1 MILSRAAISALISA
15 SICFTAVEAQ
25 DHGSASEQKQTM
37 QGGGRDDQ
45 TPVGKQS
52 SEINATKRAGE
63 QSGEAQNFK
72 IKRRYFRSCSCLHKQ
87 KSKGPVYLYDEIS
100 QEQAEKSAT
109 YFIGYFKD
117 GKLSRYEK
125 NLRRR
130 ESFFERGYKAV
141 ANEIAN

>member
-1 MILSRAAISALISA
+1 MVLIRAARAAISALISA
-15 SICFTAVEAQ
+15 SICFGAVEAQ
-25 DHGSASEQKQTM
+25 DHGAASGQKQTI
-37 QGGGRDDQ
+37 GGGEREDR
-45 TPVGKQS
+45 TLVGEQS
-52 SEINATKRAGE
+52 NEISATKRADE

-87 KSKGPVYLYDEIS
+87 KSKGPARLYDEIS

-125 NLRRR
+125 IY
-130 ESFFERGYKAV
+130 EGERAFSSEDIKR
-141 ANEIAN
+141 

>member
-1 MILSRAAISALISA
+1 MVLPRAAISAISALISA
-15 SICFTAVEAQ
+15 SICFGAVEAQ
-25 DHGSASEQKQTM
+25 DHGAVSGQKQTI

-45 TPVGKQS
+45 TPAGKQS
-52 SEINATKRAGE
+52 NEISATKRADE
-63 QSGEAQNFK
+63 QGGEAQNFK

-109 YFIGYFKD
+109 YFIGYFKE

-125 NLRRR
+125 IY
-130 ESFFERGYKAV
+130 EGERVLSSEDIKR
-141 ANEIAN
+141 

>member
-1 MILSRAAISALISA
+1 MILPRAAISALISA
-15 SICFTAVEAQ
+15 SICFGAVEAQ
-25 DHGSASEQKQTM
+25 DHGAASGQKQTI
-37 QGGGRDDQ
+37 GGGEREDR
-45 TPVGKQS
+45 TLVGKQS
-52 SEINATKRAGE
+52 NEISATKRADE

-87 KSKGPVYLYDEIS
+87 KSKGPARLYDEIS

-125 NLRRR
+125 IY
-130 ESFFERGYKAV
+130 EGERAFSSEDIKR
-141 ANEIAN
+141 